1 MDFLYILGDGSQVK
15 NEELRFSFRTIA
27 RFVKDLGRVIV
38 VGEDP
43 GFLSDEVEY
52 YPVAEADGN
61 KEYRIAQKIMYA
73 CEEEIVTG
81 DFVFINDDHFICKPI
96 TAKNYPYYHRG
107 TLFTE
112 APDKYYQKS
121 LHNTGKYLETL
132 RKSTFHYDIHT
143 PIIYNA
149 EKFMALAPHFA
160 ESKKLERGLV
170 VKSLY
175 SNMYGVKGIK
185 HHDAKLHRLRTPEDF
200 AKIENTNCF
209 SCSDAGWRNGVGN
222 YLVGEFNE
230 PSIYEL

>member
-81 DFVFINDDHFICKPI
+81 DFVFINDDHFYLQTHYRK
-96 TAKNYPYYHRG
+96 K
-107 TLFTE
+107 L
-112 APDKYYQKS
+112 S
-121 LHNTGKYLETL
+121 LLPQRH
-132 RKSTFHYDIHT
+132 
-143 PIIYNA
+143 IIYR
-149 EKFMALAPHFA
+149 
-160 ESKKLERGLV
+160 STR
-170 VKSLY
+170 
-175 SNMYGVKGIK
+175 
-185 HHDAKLHRLRTPEDF
+185 
-200 AKIENTNCF
+200 
-209 SCSDAGWRNGVGN
+209 
-222 YLVGEFNE
+222 
-230 PSIYEL
+230 